1 MKIGYGIPDYRPK
14 TDKIPTSKGAFS
26 MGQIPVPV
34 PLLNANEPEARLV
47 ALHVKDGQ
55 RVEKDALLFTIET
68 TKAAADV
75 EAPAAGFVRIV
86 ASSGESFAVGDTLA
100 FITSTPDEALPQAT
114 VRLPTVSQADS
125 ASM

>member
-1 MKIGYGIPDYRPK
+1 MSLHDYRPK
-14 TDKIPTSKGAFS
+14 AGKISTGKKEHSVS
-26 MGQIPVPV
+26 QIPVPV

-86 ASSGESFAVGDTLA
+86 VREGDTLAVGDTLA
-100 FITSTPDEALPQAT
+100 FITASADETL
-114 VRLPTVSQADS
+114 D
-125 ASM
+125 

>member
-47 ALHVKDGQ
+47 ALHVQDGQ

-75 EAPAAGFVRIV
+75 ESPAAGFVRIL
-86 ASSGESFAVGDTLA
+86 AAEGDTLA
-100 FITSTPDEALPQAT
+100 VGDRLAMITATADEA
-114 VRLPTVSQADS
+114 
-125 ASM
+125 